1 MLFICICTKEVL
13 FFYSYIENNFFF
25 PISPQKYVIM
35 LAFMCQLYAKRSLA
49 EAARHLTLG
58 TEKAWI
64 TDIIKRFIAQ
74 PVKYTISQY
83 PFSLTQDSRLIGW
96 FDFLLWSCRW
106 GSVVR
111 WSVWGVRRQA
121 SLTVDRYS
129 GHHARKSGL
138 GHLSAVPNRIKI
150 LEISPHSQTEFAPK
164 SARLTWQMGDY

>member
-1 MLFICICTKEVL
+1 MYMHKKEVL
-13 FFYSYIENNFFF
+13 CCYSYRKQIKF
-25 PISPQKYVIM
+25 PKKGNYAGNYVSVTCQKTIGWGSQT
-35 LAFMCQLYAKRSLA
+35 L
-49 EAARHLTLG
+49 HLTLG

-64 TDIIKRFIAQ
+64 TDVIKWFIAQ

-83 PFSLTQDSRLIGW
+83 PFSLSKTHAWLVGLTSSP
-96 FDFLLWSCRW
+96 WSCRW

-138 GHLSAVPNRIKI
+138 GHLSAVRNRIKI
-150 LEISPHSQTEFAPK
+150 LELSPHSQTAFALE
-164 SARLTWQMGDY
+164 STRLTWQMGDY